1 MHKGLVAHEGGRCF
15 HPRRGV
21 GSSGNTQSRVVF
33 NVGLEIGAAAIG
45 VKGGGWGGEVTGKKG
60 AHTLRW
66 WAVSATTVRRIS
78 TSDVLAATLFS
89 SPLAAF
95 TAVAAT
101 SDARDTWPSATT
113 FARFE
118 V

>member
-1 MHKGLVAHEGGRCF
+1 MHQGLVAHEGGRCF

-33 NVGLEIGAAAIG
+33 NVGLHIGAAAAG
-45 VKGGGWGGEVTGKKG
+45 VQGGGGGKVTQQKG

-89 SPLAAF
+89 SPLATF